1 MPRCFWCTE
10 DPLYMAYHD
19 QEWGTPL
26 RDAQGLFELLLL
38 EGFQAGLSWITVLR
52 KRERY
57 REVLFGFDVQRVAQ
71 MSDAEIDEL
80 MLDPG
85 IIRNRLKLNAARR
98 NAQAWLALEDP
109 VAFLWSFV
117 NDQPIIN
124 HFKDRSEVPAIT
136 AEALAMSKALKKA
149 GFTFVGPTICY
160 ALMQASGMVMDHT
173 QDCDRYAQ
181 LANGG

>member
-1 MPRCFWCTE
+1 MPRCFWCSD

-52 KRERY
+52 KREHY
-57 REVLFGFDVQRVAQ
+57 RKVMFGFDVQRLAQ
-71 MSDAEIDEL
+71 MSDAEIEDL

-85 IIRNRLKLNAARR
+85 IIRNRLKLKAARR
-98 NAQAWLALEDP
+98 NAQAWMALEDP

-117 NDQPIIN
+117 GNKPLIN

-136 AEALAMSKALKKA
+136 PEALAMSKGLKKA

-160 ALMQASGMVMDHT
+160 AFMQASGMVMDHT
-173 QDCDRYAQ
+173 QDCDRYAE

>member
-1 MPRCFWCTE
+1 
-10 DPLYMAYHD
+10 
-19 QEWGTPL
+19 
-26 RDAQGLFELLLL
+26 
-38 EGFQAGLSWITVLR
+38 
-52 KRERY
+52 
-57 REVLFGFDVQRVAQ
+57 VAQ

-117 NDQPIIN
+117 DNRPVIN

-136 AEALAMSKALKKA
+136 PQAVAMSKGLKKA

-181 LANGG
+181 LVNAG

>member
-52 KRERY
+52 KRAHY
-57 REVLFGFDVQRVAQ
+57 REVLYGFDVQRVAQ
-71 MSDAEIDEL
+71 MSDAEIEEL

-109 VAFLWSFV
+109 VGFLWSFV
-117 NDQPIIN
+117 NDQPMIN

-136 AEALAMSKALKKA
+136 PEALAMSKALKKA

-181 LANGG
+181 LTNGG